1 MNFLRHL
8 FTELNSEYSY
18 YLYTWMIGSFLI
30 GWIARYFLA
39 KRRQKAL
46 NVMLEKSKLELKQSK
61 KQQTAI
67 QGKLDLKE
75 ADYKKASLE
84 LKDKNTLVDS
94 LGTEKRQLN
103 TRLNATLG
111 DFEKMKVEHTQTTAR
126 LEELNDQIL
135 GLRTK
140 NAQLNTEI
148 QQSNQTIN
156 QYADT
161 QSSVEEQEE
170 LRNIIK
176 RLQAE
181 NTSLKKQSTSA
192 VATTIPNEVYE
203 SKLTDAKAE
212 IAQLEEGNEAL
223 SNSLSTLVEQNE
235 AMQEQLA
242 QLPQYEEGNAA
253 LNASIL
259 QLIEQNELLKAQV
272 EDLNQYESGND
283 ILNSTISQLIEEN
296 ESLKVNTPTEANAV
310 VSAIPITMSSEELDT
325 EQAKAEIRAAIGKQI
340 SMVAASEKDD
350 LKKINGIGPFIE
362 EKLNDLGIYS
372 FHQVSQLDGL
382 LPVLTTAI
390 EFFPGRIERDEWIGQ
405 ADRLAFMKKSS
416 NSRRRTI
423 KASSIPDESFTTE
436 KTAVQ
441 EKIIVGD
448 KPIKRV
454 IRRAPIRRVVKAEPS
469 IQKVEVKASPE
480 VELPT
485 VPVPPVE
492 KVTPP
497 ASSTTSLKSAVSRKI
512 VVPPVTK
519 TTTPDPRLAERKA
532 AAEKAAAEKKA
543 EAERKAAEERKVEA
557 ERKVAA
563 EKKVE
568 AERKAAEE
576 RKAEAERKV
585 AAERKAEAERK
596 AATEKKAEAEKKVA
610 VISSAEEDLKKIEG
624 IGPKLSKVLNNAGI
638 NNFKQLADKSV
649 SELQDILDDAGPRYR
664 IARPK
669 SWPLQAAM
677 AAAGEW
683 DKLKDFQE
691 ELRGGI
697 MPD

>member
-39 KRRQKAL
+39 SRKQKAL
-46 NVMLEKSKLELKQSK
+46 NVSLDKSKLELKQSK
-61 KQQTAI
+61 KQRATL
-67 QGKLDLKE
+67 QGNFDLKE

-84 LKDKNTLVDS
+84 LKDKNTLVES
-94 LGTEKRQLN
+94 IGTEKRQMG
-103 TRLNATLG
+103 TRLQSTLG
-111 DFEKMKVEHTQTTAR
+111 DFEKMKVEHTQTTVR

-176 RLQAE
+176 RLQSE
-181 NTSLKKQSTSA
+181 NTNLKKQSSIAPIPVT
-192 VATTIPNEVYE
+192 VPNEAYE
-203 SKLTDAKAE
+203 SKLTDATAE
-212 IAQLEEGNEAL
+212 ILKLEEGNQAL

-235 AMQEQLA
+235 AMQEQLE

-259 QLIEQNELLKAQV
+259 QLIEQNDLLKSQV

-283 ILNSTISQLIEEN
+283 ILNSTIAKLIEEN
-296 ESLKVNTPTEANAV
+296 DLLKVNTPTEANAV
-310 VSAIPITMSSEELDT
+310 VAAIPTTMSSEELDT

-340 SMVAASEKDD
+340 SAVAASQKDD

-372 FHQVSQLDGL
+372 FQQVSQLDGL

-416 NSRRRTI
+416 GTRRRSV
-423 KASSIPDESFTTE
+423 KASTPVPDESFTTE

-441 EKIIVGD
+441 EKIIVGS

-454 IRRAPIRRVVKAEPS
+454 IRRAPIRRVIKAEPS
-469 IQKVEVKASPE
+469 VQKVEAKAVQK
-480 VELPT
+480 VEAKVVPKIKATPKVALPPLPT
-485 VPVPPVE
+485 IPRAE
-492 KVTPP
+492 KVIPP
-497 ASSTTSLKSAVSRKI
+497 PPTSAAALKTATSRKI
-512 VVPPVTK
+512 VVPPVFVK
-519 TTTPDPRLAERKA
+519 HAPLAEAPSVPIEKEIPA
-532 AAEKAAAEKKA
+532 PAEAKVEKEIKA
-543 EAERKAAEERKVEA
+543 EIPAPVEA
-557 ERKVAA
+557 PVPVKEPDSTS
-563 EKKVE
+563 VE
-568 AERKAAEE
+568 
-576 RKAEAERKV
+576 V
-585 AAERKAEAERK
+585 PI
-596 AATEKKAEAEKKVA
+596 TD
-610 VISSAEEDLKKIEG
+610 DLRKIEG
-624 IGPKLSKVLNNAGI
+624 IGPKLSKVLNAAGI
-638 NNFKQLADKSV
+638 SSYKQLAAKSNND
-649 SELQDILDDAGPRYR
+649 LQDILDDAGPRYR

-669 SWPLQAAM
+669 SWPLQAEI
-677 AAAGEW
+677 AAAGDW
-683 DKLKDFQE
+683 DKLKAFQDE
-691 ELRGGI
+691 MRGGI
-697 MPD
+697 LPD

>member
-39 KRRQKAL
+39 RSKQKGL
-46 NVMLEKSKLELKQSK
+46 NVALDKSKLELKQSK
-61 KQQTAI
+61 KQQTALE
-67 QGKLDLKE
+67 GKYDLKE

-84 LKDKNTLVDS
+84 LKDKNTLVES
-94 LGTEKRQLN
+94 LGTEKRQMS
-103 TRLNATLG
+103 TRLKSTLG
-111 DFEKMKVEHTQTTAR
+111 DFEKVKVEHTQTTAR

-140 NAQLNTEI
+140 NSQLNTEI

-161 QSSVEEQEE
+161 QSSAEEQQE

-176 RLQAE
+176 RLQGE
-181 NTSLKKQSTSA
+181 NLTLKKQSSSISA
-192 VATTIPNEVYE
+192 AVPVAVTNEAYE
-203 SKLTDAKAE
+203 AKLADAKAQIVE
-212 IAQLEEGNEAL
+212 LEEGKEAL

-235 AMQEQLA
+235 AMQEQLD

-259 QLIEQNELLKAQV
+259 QLIEQNDALKAQV
-272 EDLNQYESGND
+272 DNLNQYESGND

-296 ESLKVNTPTEANAV
+296 DSLKVNTPTEANAV
-310 VSAIPITMSSEELDT
+310 VSAIPTTMSSEELDT

-340 SMVAASEKDD
+340 SAVGASEKDD

-372 FHQVSQLDGL
+372 FQQVSQLDGL

-423 KASSIPDESFTTE
+423 KAAAPDENFTTE

-441 EKIIVGD
+441 EKIIVGN

-454 IRRAPIRRVVKAEPS
+454 IRRAPIRRVIKAEPS
-469 IQKVEVKASPE
+469 IQKVVAKAEPKAE
-480 VELPT
+480 PKVGLPPLPT
-485 VPVPPVE
+485 VPPVAE
-492 KVTPP
+492 VTTPP
-497 ASSTTSLKSAVSRKI
+497 PAPAAALKTATSRRI
-512 VVPPVTK
+512 VVPPVIVEPTAPVMK
-519 TTTPDPRLAERKA
+519 QPTAPAMKETPAPVVKEIPTPVEAKIEQKIEAEIPAPAKEPVQA
-532 AAEKAAAEKKA
+532 AAAIAD
-543 EAERKAAEERKVEA
+543 
-557 ERKVAA
+557 
-563 EKKVE
+563 
-568 AERKAAEE
+568 
-576 RKAEAERKV
+576 
-585 AAERKAEAERK
+585 
-596 AATEKKAEAEKKVA
+596 
-610 VISSAEEDLKKIEG
+610 DLRKIEG
-624 IGPKLSKVLNNAGI
+624 IGPKLSKVLNAAGI
-638 NNFKQLADKSV
+638 INFKQLADKST
-649 SELQDILDDAGPRYR
+649 SDLQDILDDAGPRYR

-669 SWPLQAAM
+669 SWPLQAAL
-677 AAAGEW
+677 AATGDW
-683 DKLKDFQE
+683 DKLKNFQDE
-691 ELRGGI
+691 MKGGI

>member
-1 MNFLRHL
+1 MDFFRHL

-18 YLYTWMIGSFLI
+18 YLYTWLIGSFLI

-39 KRRQKAL
+39 RSKQKAL
-46 NVMLEKSKLELKQSK
+46 NVALDKSKLELKQAK
-61 KQQTAI
+61 KQQDTL
-67 QGKLDLKE
+67 QSKFDLKE

-84 LKDKNTLVDS
+84 LKDKNALVES
-94 LGTEKRQLN
+94 LGTEKRQIS
-103 TRLNATLG
+103 TRLKSTLG
-111 DFEKMKVEHTQTTAR
+111 DFEKVKVEHTQTTAR

-161 QSSVEEQEE
+161 QSSAEEQQE

-181 NTSLKKQSTSA
+181 NSTLKKQSTG
-192 VATTIPNEVYE
+192 VAPVAITNEAYE
-203 SKLTDAKAE
+203 AKLSDAKAE

-223 SNSLSTLVEQNE
+223 SNSLNTLVEQNE
-235 AMQEQLA
+235 AMQEQLE

-259 QLIEQNELLKAQV
+259 QLIEQNEVLKAQV
-272 EDLNQYESGND
+272 EDLNQFESGND

-296 ESLKVNTPTEANAV
+296 DSLKVNMPTEANAV
-310 VSAIPITMSSEELDT
+310 VSAIPTAMSPEELDT

-340 SMVAASEKDD
+340 SAVAASEKDD

-416 NSRRRTI
+416 NSRRRAVAATPTP
-423 KASSIPDESFTTE
+423 SENFTTE

-441 EKIIVGD
+441 EKIIVGN

-454 IRRAPIRRVVKAEPS
+454 IRRAPIRRVIKAES
-469 IQKVEVKASPE
+469 SVQQVEAKAAPK

-492 KVTPP
+492 KITPPP
-497 ASSTTSLKSAVSRKI
+497 ASATSLKSAVSRKI
-512 VVPPVTK
+512 VAPPVAK
-519 TTTPDPRLAERKA
+519 AVVPDPQLAEKA
-532 AAEKAAAEKKA
+532 AAEKAAAEKA
-543 EAERKAAEERKVEA
+543 
-557 ERKVAA
+557 AA
-563 EKKVE
+563 EKAA
-568 AERKAAEE
+568 AEKAAAE
-576 RKAEAERKV
+576 KA
-585 AAERKAEAERK
+585 AAEK
-596 AATEKKAEAEKKVA
+596 AAAEKAAAEKAAAEKAAAEKAAAEKAAAEKAAAIIPVA
-610 VISSAEEDLKKIEG
+610 DDLKKIEG

-638 NNFKQLADKSV
+638 INFKQLADKSN
-649 SELQDILDDAGPRYR
+649 SELQDILDEAGPRYR

-683 DKLKDFQE
+683 DKLKAFQTE
-691 ELRGGI
+691 MRGGI
-697 MPD
+697 LPD

>member
-1 MNFLRHL
+1 MDFLNHL
-8 FTELNSEYSY
+8 FTELSSEHSY
-18 YLYTWMIGSFLI
+18 YLYTWLLGSFLI

-39 KRRQKAL
+39 RSKQKAL
-46 NVMLEKSKLELKQSK
+46 NVALDKSKLELKQAK
-61 KQQTAI
+61 KQQTSL

-84 LKDKNTLVDS
+84 LKDKNALVES
-94 LGTEKRQLN
+94 LGTEKRQMN
-103 TRLNATLG
+103 TRLKSTLG
-111 DFEKMKVEHTQTTAR
+111 DFEKVKVEHTQTTAR

-148 QQSNQTIN
+148 QQSNQKIN

-161 QSSVEEQEE
+161 QSSAEEQQE

-176 RLQAE
+176 RLQTE
-181 NTSLKKQSTSA
+181 NSTLKKQSASVAPVA
-192 VATTIPNEVYE
+192 VTNEDYE
-203 SKLTDAKAE
+203 AKLSDAKAE

-223 SNSLSTLVEQNE
+223 SNSLNTLVEQNA
-235 AMQEQLA
+235 AMQEQLE

-259 QLIEQNELLKAQV
+259 QLIEQNEALKAQV
-272 EDLNQYESGND
+272 NDLNQLESGNE

-296 ESLKVNTPTEANAV
+296 DSLKVNVPTEANAV
-310 VSAIPITMSSEELDT
+310 VSAIPTAMSPEELDT

-340 SMVAASEKDD
+340 SAVAASEKDD

-362 EKLNDLGIYS
+362 EKLNDLGIYT

-382 LPVLTTAI
+382 VPVLTTAI

-405 ADRLAFMKKSS
+405 ADRMAFMKKSS
-416 NSRRRTI
+416 SSRRRSV
-423 KASSIPDESFTTE
+423 KAAIPTPTESFTTE

-441 EKIIVGD
+441 EKIIVGN

-454 IRRAPIRRVVKAEPS
+454 IRRAPIRRVIKAEPS
-469 IQKVEVKASPE
+469 VQKVETKAAPK

-492 KVTPP
+492 KITPP
-497 ASSTTSLKSAVSRKI
+497 PAPTTSLKSAVSRTI
-512 VVPPVTK
+512 VAPPV
-519 TTTPDPRLAERKA
+519 AKA
-532 AAEKAAAEKKA
+532 AVPDSQI
-543 EAERKAAEERKVEA
+543 AERKAAEERAAA
-557 ERKVAA
+557 ERRAA
-563 EKKVE
+563 EERVA

-576 RKAEAERKV
+576 RAAAVTPV
-585 AAERKAEAERK
+585 AD
-596 AATEKKAEAEKKVA
+596 
-610 VISSAEEDLKKIEG
+610 DLKKIEG

-638 NNFKQLADKSV
+638 INFKQLADKST

-683 DKLKDFQE
+683 DKLKDFQTE
-691 ELRGGI
+691 MRGGI
-697 MPD
+697 LPD

>member
-8 FTELNSEYSY
+8 FTEVSSDHSY
-18 YLYTWMIGSFLI
+18 YLLTWLIGSFLI
-30 GWIARYFLA
+30 GWLARYFLA
-39 KRRQKAL
+39 RRKQKAL
-46 NVMLEKSKLELKQSK
+46 NKALDKSKLELKQSK
-61 KQQTAI
+61 KQQIAL
-67 QGKLDLKE
+67 QGKFDLKE

-84 LKDKNTLVDS
+84 LKDKNSLVES
-94 LGTEKRQLN
+94 LGTEKRQMN
-103 TRLNATLG
+103 TRLKSTLG
-111 DFEKMKVEHTQTTAR
+111 DFEKMKVEHTQTTSR
-126 LEELNDQIL
+126 LEELSDQIL

-161 QSSVEEQEE
+161 QSSVEEQQE
-170 LRNIIK
+170 LRNIIQ

-181 NTSLKKQSTSA
+181 NTNLKKQSNSA
-192 VATTIPNEVYE
+192 PAITIPNEADE
-203 SKLTDAKAE
+203 TKLADANAE

-223 SNSLSTLVEQNE
+223 SNSLNTLIEQNE
-235 AMQEQLA
+235 AMKEQLE

-296 ESLKVNTPTEANAV
+296 ESLKGNKPVEASAAV
-310 VSAIPITMSSEELDT
+310 PAISVPATTVSSEELDT

-340 SMVAASEKDD
+340 SAVAASEKDD

-362 EKLNDLGIYS
+362 EKLNDLGIYT
-372 FHQVSQLDGL
+372 FQQVSQLDGL
-382 LPVLTTAI
+382 LPVLTSAI

-416 NSRRRTI
+416 SGRRRTVG
-423 KASSIPDESFTTE
+423 STEPIPDESFTTE

-441 EKIIVGD
+441 EKIIVGN

-454 IRRAPIRRVVKAEPS
+454 IRRAPIRRIVKADPS
-469 IQKVEVKASPE
+469 AKKVEKKIEPK
-480 VELPT
+480 VELP
-485 VPVPPVE
+485 PLPAVPPTE
-492 KVTPP
+492 KKIPP
-497 ASSTTSLKSAVSRKI
+497 TSAAAFKEATSRKI
-512 VVPPVTK
+512 VVPPVPVIAK
-519 TTTPDPRLAERKA
+519 QAPPVIEQVPEPVVEEMQAPI
-532 AAEKAAAEKKA
+532 
-543 EAERKAAEERKVEA
+543 EAKVEEVKVEA
-557 ERKVAA
+557 AA
-563 EKKVE
+563 PIVDTPVPVK
-568 AERKAAEE
+568 EE
-576 RKAEAERKV
+576 ESA
-585 AAERKAEAERK
+585 
-596 AATEKKAEAEKKVA
+596 
-610 VISSAEEDLKKIEG
+610 SAEVPIVEDLRKIEG
-624 IGPKLSKVLNNAGI
+624 IGPKLSKVLNAAGI
-638 NNFKQLADKSV
+638 LNFQQLADKST

-677 AAAGEW
+677 AAAGDW
-683 DKLKDFQE
+683 DGLKAFQDE
-691 ELRGGI
+691 MRGGI
-697 MPD
+697 LPD